1 MASNLLGFDNGFP
14 TFTGN
19 ESAQEQIA
27 ALHSYL
33 FQVREGLRY
42 SLSNLGRQN
51 FNKTELQEMNEEQKQ
66 TMEQMLAGVYGQLNG
81 VSADLAAVLERINEL
96 GGEIST
102 QKEWMEA
109 TDKDIKDLKQTV
121 QVAEDGSA
129 AIGSEGKRLN
139 LIGEIYINGVLLQ
152 GGTE

>member
-42 SLSNLGRQN
+42 SLSNLGRNN
-51 FNKTELQEMNEEQKQ
+51 FNQTELQEMNDEQKRS
-66 TMEQMLAGVYGQLNG
+66 MEQMLAGVHGEING
-81 VSADLAAVLERINEL
+81 ISAGLAAVLERINEL
-96 GGEIST
+96 GGEISA
-102 QKEWMEA
+102 QKEWMETA
-109 TDKDIKDLKQTV
+109 DKAIKDLKQTV